1 MRKLF
6 CAAFALVVC
15 AWAAEDA
22 LAIKTFQ
29 DAWNKYYLEGEGKM
43 GDLKDQVAEAKCNV
57 CHVQGEKKTVHNAY
71 GKTLVELLDK
81 DNYKAARVKAQPEEV
96 QKELEE
102 AFKKVEGLKGPGD
115 MTFKQRMEKGM
126 LPGGDKEGKLPEG
139 DKSGK

>member
-6 CAAFALVVC
+6 CAAFALVAC
-15 AWAAEDA
+15 AWATEDA

-29 DAWNKYYLEGEGKM
+29 EAWNKYYIEGEGKM
-43 GDLKDQVAEAKCNV
+43 KDLKDQVAEAKCNV

-71 GKTLVELLDK
+71 GEALEELLDK
-81 DNYKAARVKAQPEEV
+81 DNYKATRVKEEPEKV

-102 AFKKVEGLKGPGD
+102 AFKKVEDHKGPGD

-126 LPGGDKEGKLPEG
+126 LPGGNKDGKAE
-139 DKSGK
+139 